1 MTTNERNLIEAM
13 AVFAAAVS
21 ALGVF
26 MTVYD
31 AVQPGPPEQKI
42 CRDAESLQ
50 RVPCRYLS
58 DGNTISYDYSQ
69 AAVRPSIESPHPAG
83 AAPVSTAADQTLVDL
98 ARADISQRR

>member
-58 DGNTISYDYSQ
+58 DGNTISYDFSQ
-69 AAVRPSIESPHPAG
+69 AAASAG
-83 AAPVSTAADQTLVDL
+83 APADQTIPEL
-98 ARADISQRR
+98 ARADINQRR

>member
-42 CRDAESLQ
+42 FRDAESLQ
-50 RVPCRYLS
+50 RVPCRYLA
-58 DGNTISYDYSQ
+58 DGDTISYDFSQ
-69 AAVRPSIESPHPAG
+69 AA
-83 AAPVSTAADQTLVDL
+83 AADHTPADQTIVDL
-98 ARADISQRR
+98 ARADID